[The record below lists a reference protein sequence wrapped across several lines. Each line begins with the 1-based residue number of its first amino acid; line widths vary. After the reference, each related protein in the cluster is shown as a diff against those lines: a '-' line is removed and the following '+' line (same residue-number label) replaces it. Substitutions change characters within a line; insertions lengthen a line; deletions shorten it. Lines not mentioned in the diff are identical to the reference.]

1 MGRILT
7 KNNALPLSQAT
18 ITRNSGGKLV
28 FIAVIKSSAVVAS
41 ACLIDRVYTHDVN
54 DNVSTAAADR
64 CRTSVE
70 CCQRTDEATD

>member
-1 MGRILT
+1 M
-7 KNNALPLSQAT
+7 
-18 ITRNSGGKLV
+18 

-41 ACLIDRVYTHDVN
+41 ACLIDRVYTHDVD

-70 CCQRTDEATD
+70 CCQRTDEATDRLWLWLRISEARKG